1 MITIYKNYQE
11 TKQPHYITIDQALER
26 IKNCNSQKQIDIVR
40 GLAERHR
47 NETDTELK
55 KKIKLEL
62 SNEKGKLPCILFS
75 GEFTKREDR
84 CIVEHSGFICLD
96 FDKLNEPERFR
107 DDLKIYPFV
116 YSAFLSPSGDGVKA
130 IARIEPSIEKHKGY
144 FKALFESFKGV
155 DRSGINLSRICY
167 ESCDDKLWINKDA
180 VLYTEYIDTEKPQKS
195 NVQQKHT
202 NKTDYSKLQIVAEMI
217 RNSVDGEKHDTLLKA
232 SKLAGGYIAS
242 GQISELEAYR
252 VIEYEISLKDIADID
267 GARKTIKDGIEHGK
281 LSPIEVKEYE
291 NYKPVKSNVP
301 VNIPKESLESFD
313 FLAKKNEIDEYLK
326 QWREGTFQMGLSTG
340 IPNLDK
346 HFRFKRGNFNVF
358 NGFDNVGKSTT
369 IWYFSLLS
377 ALYHNW
383 KWLIYTSENKSGSVF
398 KKLIEFY
405 WGERIESMND
415 LKYRIAY
422 NFISSH
428 FKIIANDKMYN
439 FKDILAMTEQVHLA
453 SKIDGVLVDP
463 YNALK
468 IDLSDNS
475 KLNTHEYHYEAASE
489 MQLFAKRMDIC
500 VYLNCHVVTSAMRM
514 KTPPM
519 KADTEGGGKFAN
531 KADDFITI
539 HRETQDQEKWMET
552 ELHVRKVKEIETGG
566 SYTPID
572 NPFVLIMQ
580 RGFCSFK
587 DKSGYDPIWH
597 YHSKGNVPQSFQME
611 EDVKAS
617 ALQPNSE
624 FNAEPISTPKQK
636 EELFPDSPF

>member
-1 MITIYKNYQE
+1 MITIYRNLKE
-11 TKQPHYITIDQALER
+11 TLSPKYITIEQALQR
-26 IKNCNSQKQIDIVR
+26 IKSCHSQQQVDKVRKAQKALNDERDSKKAIV
-40 GLAERHR
+40 
-47 NETDTELK
+47 LK
-55 KKIKLEL
+55 KTLGD
-62 SNEKGKLPCILFS
+62 EKAKLPCVLFS
-75 GEFTKREDR
+75 GKFTQRNSKS
-84 CIVEHSGFICLD
+84 IIEHSGFVIVD
-96 FDKLNEPERFR
+96 FDDINNPEQFR
-107 DDLKIYPFV
+107 DNLKIYPFI
-116 YSAFLSPSGDGVKA
+116 YCAFISPSATGVKA
-130 IARIEPSIEKHKGY
+130 IVKTEPIIDKHDGYYQGIINFFPTADTSSKDIAR
-144 FKALFESFKGV
+144 V
-155 DRSGINLSRICY
+155 CY
-167 ESCDDKLWINKDA
+167 ESCDPDLWVNKNAITFPDYVDLSKNQPKQIEQIKAVDTNYIAIQRLADK
-180 VLYTEYIDTEKPQKS
+180 
-195 NVQQKHT
+195 
-202 NKTDYSKLQIVAEMI
+202 I
-217 RNSVDGEKHDTLLKA
+217 RNSVDGEKHKSLLEA
-232 SKLAGGYIAS
+232 SRLAGGYVAS
-242 GQISELEAYR
+242 GEITEQDAYSFL
-252 VIEYEISLKDIADID
+252 EYEISKKDIADLE
-267 GARKTIKDGIEHGK
+267 GAKKTIRDGIEYGK
-281 LSPIEVKEYE
+281 KDPVKVNQYE
-291 NYKPVKSNVP
+291 NQKPVKSNVP

-377 ALYHNW
+377 SLYHDW

-398 KKLIEFY
+398 KKLMEFY

-415 LKYRIAY
+415 LKYRVAY

-428 FKIIANDKMYN
+428 FKIIANEKMYN

-566 SYTPID
+566 SYTAID

-580 RGFCSFK
+580 RGLCAFK
-587 DKSGYDPIWH
+587 DKSGFDPVWY
-597 YHSKGNVPQSFQME
+597 YHSKGNIPQSFQLE
-611 EDVKAS
+611 EEVKPTAIKPS
-617 ALQPNSE
+617 NE
-624 FNAEPISTPKQK
+624 FNVEPKQK
-636 EELFPDSPF
+636 EDMFPEPNF